1 MKNESLNSPT
11 SKVASWLQGE
21 GYPLEYTT
29 AATFHHSGFR
39 VFQGRHVRTAPDQN
53 PREVDVI
60 GVFDDHFDDHLL
72 RIEYIVECKWSR
84 DKPWVVFTSPFAQ
97 MSSAAC
103 INQTIAS
110 ELGNAALWLEAGSPR
125 LAQLAS
131 FATPKTPG
139 FGGRQALSQ
148 QRDVFYLS
156 SLIK

>member
-21 GYPLEYTT
+21 GCPLEYTT

-72 RIEYIVECKWSR
+72 RIEYIV
-84 DKPWVVFTSPFAQ
+84 
-97 MSSAAC
+97 
-103 INQTIAS
+103 
-110 ELGNAALWLEAGSPR
+110 
-125 LAQLAS
+125 
-131 FATPKTPG
+131 
-139 FGGRQALSQ
+139 
-148 QRDVFYLS
+148 
-156 SLIK
+156 